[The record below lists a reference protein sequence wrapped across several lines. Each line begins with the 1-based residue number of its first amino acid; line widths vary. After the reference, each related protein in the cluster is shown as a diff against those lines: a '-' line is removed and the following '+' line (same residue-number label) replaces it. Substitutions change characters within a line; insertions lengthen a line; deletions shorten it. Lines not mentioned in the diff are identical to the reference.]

1 LAGDP
6 FGPAP
11 WDEERPPASL
21 MSARDQFVSGCIV
34 TYVHACRGD
43 AARLDAIWRTVPM
56 DSLAFDNGRD
66 SAHLTYA
73 RAALAVSRHDEPAAA
88 EHYRAHLARY
98 PVSDALGERHLRRWP
113 ALGYV
118 LSPELRAHW
127 DAIDLGPAH
136 AMARQCGRALLA
148 ARAGRI
154 VDAPGDAELHT
165 QLPLVWS
172 IELAC
177 RWHELGSARGASLA
191 NFLVDVTGP
200 AARAELDSTD
210 HPGAASLRRTMPT
223 QPATHLEIGVL
234 GPLVLRRDGAEVHDP
249 LLRRQRVRQLLGV
262 LVAERTV
269 RRDRVLELLWPDRT
283 PAAASTNLRVTL
295 AHLRRVLE
303 PDRRAGDSGFHL
315 RTDGTTISLHPSE
328 HLAVDL
334 WRLEAIHAEVDRAA
348 GEPHHQQRLL
358 GEAMTL
364 WRGEPLADLADVA
377 GFEGVSEHLRSR
389 HTADVLRL
397 GELDVAAGQPAA
409 ALDCAQRVLA
419 MDAYREQ
426 AHRLA
431 IAALQQLD
439 DSPGVA
445 AALRRL
451 DEALVDLDVEPEPA
465 TEILRRQ
472 ALRRY
477 GARLTTPPGGR

>member
-1 LAGDP
+1 
-6 FGPAP
+6 
-11 WDEERPPASL
+11 
-21 MSARDQFVSGCIV
+21 M
-34 TYVHACRGD
+34 
-43 AARLDAIWRTVPM
+43 
-56 DSLAFDNGRD
+56 
-66 SAHLTYA
+66 
-73 RAALAVSRHDEPAAA
+73 
-88 EHYRAHLARY
+88 
-98 PVSDALGERHLRRWP
+98 
-113 ALGYV
+113 
-118 LSPELRAHW
+118 
-127 DAIDLGPAH
+127 
-136 AMARQCGRALLA
+136 
-148 ARAGRI
+148 
-154 VDAPGDAELHT
+154 
-165 QLPLVWS
+165 
-172 IELAC
+172 
-177 RWHELGSARGASLA
+177 
-191 NFLVDVTGP
+191 
-200 AARAELDSTD
+200 
-210 HPGAASLRRTMPT
+210 
-223 QPATHLEIGVL
+223 L

-377 GFEGVSEHLRSR
+377 GFEAVSEHLRSR

-439 DSPGVA
+439 DAPGVA